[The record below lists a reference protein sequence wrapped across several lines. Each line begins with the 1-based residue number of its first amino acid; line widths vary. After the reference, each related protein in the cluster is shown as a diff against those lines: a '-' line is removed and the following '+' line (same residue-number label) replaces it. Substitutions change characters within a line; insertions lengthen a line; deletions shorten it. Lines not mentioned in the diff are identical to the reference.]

1 MRFGAHYLPTY
12 VPELDGP
19 EPEFYRRMFEQT
31 ELLDA
36 LGYRDVWVTEH
47 HFHEYGGTIPH
58 PPTFLAA
65 VARGTHQIHLGVAIS
80 VLPMHNPLRVAED
93 YAMVDVI
100 SGGRL
105 EFGVGRGSTPAEFE
119 DFRIDPADSPTRMRE
134 AMQII
139 RSAWA
144 DDAVNFHGELFTYED
159 VRVLPRPV
167 QRPHPPIWV
176 GASRSD
182 DTYRWAG
189 EHGFHLM
196 TLPYMYE
203 PAVLQH
209 SIGVYREALIAAGH
223 DPASREILGKFHI
236 YVADSNAVAEREAAP
251 YYERYSAVAGAR
263 TPRSLAHLQPRQ
275 NQARARHDF
284 AAEVASG
291 NIIAG
296 DAERCIEVIRHWQE
310 AASLTAMSGTFYFG
324 GMPQAMALE
333 NIRRFAERVMPAF
346 RDDAAPAAQPASAAA
361 PSASLG
367 ALPHL
372 K

>member
-19 EPEFYRRMFEQT
+19 EPEFYRRMYEQI

-47 HFHEYGGTIPH
+47 HFNNYGGTIPH
-58 PPTFLAA
+58 PPTFLAG
-65 VARGTHQIHLGVAIS
+65 VARTTQQIHLGVAIS
-80 VLPMHNPLRVAED
+80 VLPLHNPLLVAED
-93 YAMVDVI
+93 YAMLDVI

-105 EFGVGRGSTPAEFE
+105 EFGVGRGSTPGEFQ
-119 DFRIDPADSPTRMRE
+119 DFRIDTADSPVRMRE

-139 RSAWA
+139 QSAWA
-144 DDAVNFHGELFTYED
+144 DEAVTFHGTLFDYEG

-167 QRPHPPIWV
+167 QRPHPSIWV

-189 EHGFHLM
+189 ENGYHLM

-203 PAVLQH
+203 HSVLQH
-209 SIGVYREALIAAGH
+209 SIGVYREALAESGY

-236 YVADSNAVAEREAAP
+236 YVADSQAAAEREAAS
-251 YYERYSAVAGAR
+251 YYERYSAVAAAR
-263 TPRSLAHLQPRQ
+263 TPRAVPNPQPRQ
-275 NQARARHDF
+275 NQARARHGF

-291 NIIAG
+291 DIIAG
-296 DAERCIEVIRHWQE
+296 DAQHCIEAIRHWQE
-310 AASLTAMSGTFYFG
+310 VAGLTTISGTVYFG
-324 GMPQAMALE
+324 GMPQEMALE
-333 NIRRFAERVMPAF
+333 NIRRFAAEVMPVF
-346 RDDAAPAAQPASAAA
+346 RPAAPVAAQPATAAA
-361 PSASLG
+361 PG
-367 ALPHL
+367 A
-372 K
+372 

>member
-1 MRFGAHYLPTY
+1 MRHKGMTMRFGAHYLPTY

-65 VARGTHQIHLGVAIS
+65 VARGTRQIHLGVAIS
-80 VLPMHNPLRVAED
+80 VLPLHNPLQVAED
-93 YAMVDVI
+93 YAMLDVI

-105 EFGVGRGSTPAEFE
+105 EFGVGRGSTPAEFG
-119 DFRIDPADSPTRMRE
+119 DFRIDPADSPVRMRE

-139 RSAWA
+139 QSAW
-144 DDAVNFHGELFTYED
+144 DDGVVNFHGQLFAYEN
-159 VRVLPRPV
+159 VHVLPRPV

-189 EHGFHLM
+189 EHGYHLM

-209 SIGVYREALIAAGH
+209 SIGVYREALAAAGY

-236 YVADSNAVAEREAAP
+236 YVADSNEAAQREAAS
-251 YYERYSAVAGAR
+251 YYERYSAVAAAR
-263 TPRSLAHLQPRQ
+263 TPRSTVEVIPRQ

-284 AAEVASG
+284 AAEVATG

-296 DAERCIEVIRHWQE
+296 DPARCIEIIRYWQE
-310 AASLTAMSGTFYFG
+310 TASLTTISGTFYFG
-324 GMPQAMALE
+324 GMPQEMALA
-333 NIRRFAERVMPAF
+333 NIRRFAETVMPAF
-346 RDDAAPAAQPASAAA
+346 REAPAPAGAARAAA
-361 PSASLG
+361 P
-367 ALPHL
+367 
-372 K
+372 

>member
-12 VPELDGP
+12 IPELDGP
-19 EPEFYRRMFEQT
+19 ESEFYRRMFEQA

-36 LGYRDVWVTEH
+36 LGYDDIWVTEH
-47 HFHEYGGTIPH
+47 HFNEYGGTIPH

-65 VARGTHQIHLGVAIS
+65 VARATRRIHLGVAIS
-80 VLPMHNPLRVAED
+80 VLPLHNPLRVAED
-93 YAMVDVI
+93 YAMLDVI

-105 EFGVGRGSTPAEFE
+105 EFGVGRGSTPGEFE
-119 DFRIDPADSPTRMRE
+119 DFRIDPTDSPVRMRE

-144 DDAVNFHGELFTYED
+144 DDAVNFQGQLFAYED
-159 VRVLPRPV
+159 VRVLPKPV

-189 EHGFHLM
+189 ENGYHLM
-196 TLPYMYE
+196 TLPYMYD

-209 SIGVYREALIAAGH
+209 SIGVYREALAEAGY
-223 DPASREILGKFHI
+223 DPATREILGKFHI
-236 YVADSNAVAEREAAP
+236 YVADSNAAAQREAAP
-251 YYERYSAVAGAR
+251 YYERYSAVAAAR
-263 TPRSLAHLQPRQ
+263 TPRSTVEVIPRQ

-284 AAEVASG
+284 ASEVATG

-296 DAERCIEVIRHWQE
+296 DPERCIQVIRHWQE
-310 AASLTAMSGTFYFG
+310 AASLTTISGTVYFG
-324 GMPQAMALE
+324 GMPQEMALE
-333 NIRRFAERVMPAF
+333 NIRRFAAEVMPAF
-346 RDDAAPAAQPASAAA
+346 RGAPAPAQPPRAAA
-361 PSASLG
+361 AS
-367 ALPHL
+367 
-372 K
+372 